1 MYHVFT
7 CLNMGV
13 VLRLQLGRLIRPL
26 NFSLQD
32 LMSKFLE
39 KYFILLK
46 IFLEIVISR

>member
-7 CLNMGV
+7 CLNTGV

-26 NFSLQD
+26 NFSLKD
-32 LMSKFLE
+32 LMSKLLE